1 LDRSSALRLPDPEY
15 SWLFS
20 EDDFVDLSGF
30 VAKRTPQDPISG
42 YLWNQFSAAAQQDL
56 TSVASTPDQQK
67 VALVQALDSI
77 LKGVLIY
84 ETVRFAKVALSPE
97 TLALKS
103 QDPHGADLIR
113 LNRLLLE
120 DAYPL
125 EIAKT
130 SVIEFAKRQLAMG
143 CVPLP
148 HAMRHGN
155 KTVSW
160 YRGPLVPGKNTTT
173 EVSLP
178 IRAADELIYYD
189 DAYGM
194 FDVSYAAAWELAACS
209 LCKTRAFP

>member
-1 LDRSSALRLPDPEY
+1 M
-15 SWLFS
+15 
-20 EDDFVDLSGF
+20 
-30 VAKRTPQDPISG
+30 
-42 YLWNQFSAAAQQDL
+42 
-56 TSVASTPDQQK
+56 
-67 VALVQALDSI
+67 VQALNNI

-84 ETVRFAKVALSPE
+84 EAVRFAKVALSPE

-103 QDPHGADLIR
+103 QNPHGTDLIR

-125 EIAKT
+125 EIAK
-130 SVIEFAKRQLAMG
+130 SLAASFAERQLAMG
-143 CVPLP
+143 SVPLP
-148 HAMRHGN
+148 HAMRQGN

-194 FDVSYAAAWELAACS
+194 FDVSYAAAWELGRLLALQSKSFSVS
-209 LCKTRAFP
+209 LYHWKRSHARKLRSSRMRRPS